1 MSVKSVSKM
10 SVKYPKV
17 KSDNKQRVYIVFY
30 LNGKRYRLFNGSK
43 INSNLC
49 PNSYPVGKRFEVAK
63 SAVKI
68 NGTYQN
74 VNKLISESPLE
85 LWNIV
90 NHPIKH
96 KREFIG
102 KPEFLKLKRI
112 IEDKYPD
119 LYKKHSQKHAIK
131 CQKKNN

>member
-1 MSVKSVSKM
+1 MMNYKPLKPLTLSRHKT
-10 SVKYPKV
+10 
-17 KSDNKQRVYIVFY
+17 
-30 LNGKRYRLFNGSK
+30 
-43 INSNLC
+43 
-49 PNSYPVGKRFEVAK
+49 AK

-90 NHPIKH
+90 NHPSKY
-96 KREFIG
+96 KRQVIG

-112 IEDKYPD
+112 IEDKYPE
-119 LYKKHSQKHAIK
+119 LYKKHSQKQAIK
-131 CQKKNN
+131 YQKKKLLKDMQNRNVCQMSVSFLVNLDCSLRCLEIK

>member
-1 MSVKSVSKM
+1 MMNYKPLKPLTLSRHKT
-10 SVKYPKV
+10 
-17 KSDNKQRVYIVFY
+17 
-30 LNGKRYRLFNGSK
+30 
-43 INSNLC
+43 
-49 PNSYPVGKRFEVAK
+49 AK

-90 NHPIKH
+90 NHPSKY
-96 KREFIG
+96 KRQVIG

-112 IEDKYPD
+112 IEDKYPE
-119 LYKKHSQKHAIK
+119 LYKKHSQKQAIK
-131 CQKKNN
+131 YQKKKLLKDMQNRNVCQMSVSFLVNLDCSLRCLEIKR

>member
-1 MSVKSVSKM
+1 MMNYKPLKPLTLSRHKT
-10 SVKYPKV
+10 
-17 KSDNKQRVYIVFY
+17 
-30 LNGKRYRLFNGSK
+30 
-43 INSNLC
+43 
-49 PNSYPVGKRFEVAK
+49 AK

-90 NHPIKH
+90 NHPSKY
-96 KREFIG
+96 KRQVIG

-112 IEDKYPD
+112 IEDKYPE
-119 LYKKHSQKHAIK
+119 LYKKHSQKQAIK
-131 CQKKNN
+131 YQKKKLLKDMQSGNAAKG